1 MHILEPFKDKRVY
14 SFLELLE
21 LGYWD
26 YELLEKLLNEK
37 VDNGILRRKKD
48 NYSLER
54 KFIIGRLDLKEGF
67 GFLLLEGMEDLYLQD
82 RDLGTALDGDLV
94 LVRMGR
100 YNHVIEVLKRETE
113 EVVCTVKKFKNQIFL
128 TPNKYFR
135 LPIRLVG
142 RQNVLD
148 GEVVLIKFVEYN
160 LGYIDG
166 RIEERIGF
174 INDPDIDILT
184 LVYEYGFP
192 YKFPKEV
199 INEANSLDR
208 EIKKDDRFV
217 VTDEYIVTIDG
228 EDAKD
233 LDDAISLKIVD
244 GNYHLSVHIAD
255 VSHYV
260 KKGSSIDKE
269 ALKRATSAYLA
280 DRVIPMLPQR
290 LSNDLCSLNEEE
302 KYALSVFMIINDKGE
317 VVSHEIKET
326 VINVNRRLSYNE
338 VNAYFAG
345 GSLKNKQEENMLD
358 NMLKLSKL
366 LKEQREKEG
375 SLEFE
380 SVEYKYILNENN
392 DIVDIQ
398 VREHGISEGI
408 IEQFM
413 ILTNQIVG
421 SHLFYLDLPSIYRVH
436 EKPKDEKLLELFTEL
451 KALDINTPKH
461 KNITPKT
468 LQAIIRDVEDS
479 PNKRLVHELML
490 KAMNRAK
497 YTMEPLGHFGLA
509 LKYYSHFTAP
519 IRRYPDL
526 LLHRIVKDFLI
537 RPNNLEKTISYYE
550 ENIEPIAIQSS
561 KMERLAMTLEREVDK
576 LKIAE
581 FMEDKVGNIYE
592 GIVSGVTKNQI
603 FVEIDKG
610 IEGAVLVRT
619 LEDYYN
625 YDEKRRMLVG
635 EKTNEV
641 FKLGK
646 KLIVKLVSVS
656 VELRQITFEIV
667 GKQVIK

>member
-1 MHILEPFKDKRVY
+1 MDGVY
-14 SFLELLE
+14 
-21 LGYWD
+21 
-26 YELLEKLLNEK
+26 
-37 VDNGILRRKKD
+37 
-48 NYSLER
+48 
-54 KFIIGRLDLKEGF
+54 
-67 GFLLLEGMEDLYLQD
+67 GMYQ
-82 RDLGTALDGDLV
+82 
-94 LVRMGR
+94 
-100 YNHVIEVLKRETE
+100 
-113 EVVCTVKKFKNQIFL
+113 F
-128 TPNKYFR
+128 
-135 LPIRLVG
+135 
-142 RQNVLD
+142 
-148 GEVVLIKFVEYN
+148 FVEPDHIQGN
-160 LGYIDG
+160 
-166 RIEERIGF
+166 RI
-174 INDPDIDILT
+174 
-184 LVYEYGFP
+184 
-192 YKFPKEV
+192 
-199 INEANSLDR
+199 
-208 EIKKDDRFV
+208 
-217 VTDEYIVTIDG
+217 TIDG

-667 GKQVIK
+667 GK

>member
-160 LGYIDG
+160 LDYIDG

-302 KYALSVFMIINDKGE
+302 KHTLSVFMVINKKGE
-317 VVSHEIKET
+317 LISHEIKET
-326 VINVNRRLSYNE
+326 VINVNKRLSYNQ
-338 VNAYFAG
+338 VNAFFEG
-345 GSLKNKQEENMLD
+345 ESLNDKKLEKML
-358 NMLKLSKL
+358 MQMFELSKL
-366 LKEQREKEG
+366 LAEQRNKLG

-380 SVEYKYILNENN
+380 SIEYKYVLDDNN
-392 DIVDIQ
+392 DIEDILVKEQ
-398 VREHGISEGI
+398 GTSEKI
-408 IEQFM
+408 IEEFM
-413 ILTNQIVG
+413 VLTNQTVG
-421 SHLFYLDLPSIYRVH
+421 SHLFFLDLPSIYRIH
-436 EKPKDEKLLELFTEL
+436 EKPKDEKLLELFSQL
-451 KALDINTPKH
+451 KDLDIITPKH

-468 LQAIIRDVEDS
+468 LQKIIVDVEDS
-479 PNKRLVHELML
+479 PNKTIVHELML
-490 KAMNRAK
+490 KAMNRAR
-497 YTMEPLGHFGLA
+497 YSMEPLGHFGLA
-509 LKYYSHFTAP
+509 LKHYSHFTAP

-526 LLHRIVKDFLI
+526 LLNRIVKDFLI
-537 RPNNLEKTISYYE
+537 RPKTLEKTISYYE

-592 GIVSGVTKNQI
+592 ATVSGVTKNQI
-603 FVEIDKG
+603 FVKIDKG
-610 IEGAVLVRT
+610 IEGAILVRN
-619 LEDYYN
+619 LDDYYE
-625 YDEKRRMLVG
+625 YDEKKRTLVG
-635 EKTNEV
+635 KKTKEI
-641 FKLGK
+641 FKLGRN
-646 KLIVKLVSVS
+646 LTVKLVAVNI
-656 VELRQITFEIV
+656 ELRQITFETV
-667 GKQVIK
+667 GK

>member
-100 YNHVIEVLKRETE
+100 YNHVIEILKRETE

-160 LGYIDG
+160 LDYIDG

-451 KALDINTPKH
+451 KALDVNTPKH

-537 RPNNLEKTISYYE
+537 RPNNLKKTISYYE

-667 GKQVIK
+667 GK

>member
-160 LGYIDG
+160 LDYIDG

-326 VINVNRRLSYNE
+326 VISVNRRLSYNE

-581 FMEDKVGNIYE
+581 FMEDKVGDIYE

-667 GKQVIK
+667 GK

>member
-1 MHILEPFKDKRVY
+1 MHILEPFKDKKVY

-160 LGYIDG
+160 LDYIDG

-667 GKQVIK
+667 GK

>member
-160 LGYIDG
+160 LDYIDG

-260 KKGSSIDKE
+260 KKGSSIEEE

-635 EKTNEV
+635 EKTNKV

-667 GKQVIK
+667 GK

>member
-160 LGYIDG
+160 LDYIDG

-451 KALDINTPKH
+451 KALDINTPKY

-667 GKQVIK
+667 GK

>member
-160 LGYIDG
+160 LDYIDG

-244 GNYHLSVHIAD
+244 GNYHLSVHIVD

-667 GKQVIK
+667 GK

>member
-160 LGYIDG
+160 LDYIDG

-302 KYALSVFMIINDKGE
+302 KYALSVFIIINDKGE

-667 GKQVIK
+667 GK

>member
-160 LGYIDG
+160 LDYIDG

-581 FMEDKVGNIYE
+581 FMEDKVGDIYE

-667 GKQVIK
+667 GK

>member
-1 MHILEPFKDKRVY
+1 MHILEPFKDKKVY

-160 LGYIDG
+160 LDYIDG

-581 FMEDKVGNIYE
+581 FMEDKVGDIYE

-667 GKQVIK
+667 GK